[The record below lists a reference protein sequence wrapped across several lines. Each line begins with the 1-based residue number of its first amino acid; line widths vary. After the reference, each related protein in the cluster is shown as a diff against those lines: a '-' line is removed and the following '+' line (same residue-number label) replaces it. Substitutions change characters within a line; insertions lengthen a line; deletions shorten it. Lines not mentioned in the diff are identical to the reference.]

1 MDCPQTDPLSNAD
14 YLRQLNRRAAEQRI
28 PLTGSIEL
36 THRCNLRC
44 VHCYLGAHGT
54 GRGRQDRE
62 ISTAQWLSILDQATE
77 AGCLNL
83 LITGGEP
90 LLRRDFA
97 AIYRHAKR
105 SGLLVTVFTNGTLIS
120 DEIVDLFVDL
130 PPRQVEISLYGA
142 TAETYEEIT
151 GVPGSFE
158 RCLDGIRRLLDA
170 RLHVGLK
177 TILMT
182 LNRQEFF
189 AIQEMAEGM
198 GVRFRFDAAISPC
211 FNGDRTP
218 LELRVPPRE
227 VVAMEMADEKRL
239 REWRDFY
246 HRQRAMAPAE
256 TLYQCGAGVTAFHVD
271 PYGNLSPCLMLDE
284 PSGSLLTRTFRA
296 CWEEEIPRLHDKKAS
311 AGFVCNTC
319 EMRALCGY
327 CPAFFAIETG
337 AEDARSEYLCETGHL
352 RHQAIVREEAPG
364 RGEGVPDEHRSQTT
378 EETALREAEAPRH

>member
-14 YLRQLNRRAAEQRI
+14 YLRQLNRKAADQRI

-44 VHCYLGAHGT
+44 VHCYLGARGT
-54 GRGRQDRE
+54 GRGCQDRE
-62 ISTAQWLSILDQATE
+62 INTAQVLSILDQATE

-90 LLRRDFA
+90 LVRRDFA

-105 SGLLVTVFTNGTLIS
+105 NGLLVTVFTNGTLIA
-120 DEIVDLFVDL
+120 DDIVDLFVDL
-130 PPRQVEISLYGA
+130 PPQQVEISLYGA
-142 TAETYEEIT
+142 TAETYERIT
-151 GVPGSFE
+151 GVPGSFQ

-182 LNRQEFF
+182 LNRQEFS
-189 AIQEMAEGM
+189 AIQEMAESM

-211 FNGDRTP
+211 FNGDQTP
-218 LELRVPPRE
+218 LKLRVPARE

-239 REWRDFY
+239 KQWRDFY
-246 HRQRAMAPAE
+246 QRQRTMAPAE

-271 PYGNLSPCLMLDE
+271 PYGNLSPCLMLAE
-284 PSGSLLTRTFRA
+284 PSCNLVVYSFRA
-296 CWEEEIPRLHDKKAS
+296 GWEEEIPRLHEKKAS
-311 AGFVCNTC
+311 AGFVCSTC
-319 EMRALCGY
+319 EKRALCGY
-327 CPAFFAIETG
+327 CPALFAVENG
-337 AEDARSEYLCETGHL
+337 AEEARSEYLCEIGHL
-352 RHQAIVREEAPG
+352 RYQAITGGTAPG
-364 RGEGVPDEHRSQTT
+364 GQEGVRDEHGSRTT
-378 EETALREAEAPRH
+378 TETALREAEAPRH